1 MTYETL
7 QAAIGRKTKFE
18 IVKIKPYT
26 TKGHDRKAIYIK
38 KLRSGNTFLVV
49 QYENGRFSGA
59 C

>member
-7 QAAIGRKTKFE
+7 QEAIGRVTIFE

-26 TKGHDRKAIYIK
+26 YKGHERKDIYIK
-38 KLRSGNTFLVV
+38 KLRSGNTFFVV